1 MLAIPLL
8 DIDLG
13 FPDASTNPEDFHTR
27 QAYDL
32 LTEGFGE
39 GFSSPLILVVEDT
52 SGIQDETIA
61 QLSDAVGAMDGVVQV
76 DQPFVNDAGDTAV
89 ITVIP
94 ATSANDN
101 ATQDLVTDL
110 RDSTIPAGARRLDR
124 AGLRRWTDGK
134 LPGLLRPHAGTHT
147 ICLPGDHRSQLPAAD
162 NRLPI
167 AGDRAQ
173 GSGDE
178 RPVDWGGIWRGHCRL
193 PVGMGSEL
201 LRHPGEQPIAVFM
214 PMFLFAILFGL
225 RWTMK
230 SSC

>member
-1 MLAIPLL
+1 M
-8 DIDLG
+8 
-13 FPDASTNPEDFHTR
+13 
-27 QAYDL
+27 

-110 RDSTIPAGARRLDR
+110 RDSTIPAALEGSTAQLTSVDRRE
-124 AGLRRWTDGK
+124 ASWTSSTTC
-134 LPGLLRPHAGTHT
+134 RHAH
-147 ICLPGDHRSQLPAAD
+147 H
-162 NRLPI
+162 
-167 AGDRAQ
+167 
-173 GSGDE
+173 
-178 RPVDWGGIWRGHCRL
+178 
-193 PVGMGSEL
+193 M
-201 LRHPGEQPIAVFM
+201 
-214 PMFLFAILFGL
+214 
-225 RWTMK
+225 
-230 SSC
+230 SSW

>member
-1 MLAIPLL
+1 M
-8 DIDLG
+8 
-13 FPDASTNPEDFHTR
+13 
-27 QAYDL
+27 

-110 RDSTIPAGARRLDR
+110 RDSTIPAALEGSTAQAYVGGPTGSFLDFFDHMQARTPYVFLVIIGLSFLLLTIVFRSPVIALKAAVMNVLSIGA
-124 AGLRRWTDGK
+124 AFG
-134 LPGLLRPHAGTHT
+134 
-147 ICLPGDHRSQLPAAD
+147 
-162 NRLPI
+162 
-167 AGDRAQ
+167 
-173 GSGDE
+173 
-178 RPVDWGGIWRGHCRL
+178 V
-193 PVGMGSEL
+193 V
-201 LRHPGEQPIAVFM
+201 IAVFQWGWGASFFDI
-214 PMFLFAILFGL
+214 PGSSRSPFSCRCSCLRFSSGS